1 MLKNKYHK
9 IILPLFF
16 IFEILIVLCLFFYLN
31 NAFLYNFLTEAIIIF
46 FIWCCSSIFFQ
57 SYKVLRTNSFFIGI
71 LPSIKTLL
79 FFIILYLLLVASYQ
93 PLDPFYKLNHF
104 KFISIIF
111 ISIFCYSSLR
121 QIIFYSLRS
130 KGRNVSHIVLID
142 NFDNDDKFYDFKNS
156 IVPYGYYLRHRI
168 NSFTNLS
175 KMLKNIIAQH
185 RIDYVFL
192 FQSDNKI
199 IDEVKFFCDQSG
211 IRLKIILNMKDNFV
225 KKSGLEIL
233 SGYPIINVRNE
244 PLLHFGNRFVKRL
257 IDILMSILSIIFVL
271 SWLSIV
277 VKIIQRI
284 SYPGPLF
291 FAQDRIGLDGK
302 KFKLFKFRTMRI
314 DVNKDLAKKG
324 YSAKTIKKDPRVTP
338 FGKLLRKTN
347 LDESPQFFNVLI
359 GNMSTV
365 GPRPHMIGEDEFL
378 EKNINN
384 YKVRRFVKPGITG
397 WAAMNGL
404 RGGTDDLSLMEKRT
418 NLDIFYIENWSI
430 LLDIRIILKTI
441 TQMLTL
447 RIPKAY

>member
-1 MLKNKYHK
+1 
-9 IILPLFF
+9 
-16 IFEILIVLCLFFYLN
+16 
-31 NAFLYNFLTEAIIIF
+31 
-46 FIWCCSSIFFQ
+46 
-57 SYKVLRTNSFFIGI
+57 
-71 LPSIKTLL
+71 
-79 FFIILYLLLVASYQ
+79 
-93 PLDPFYKLNHF
+93 
-104 KFISIIF
+104 
-111 ISIFCYSSLR
+111 
-121 QIIFYSLRS
+121 
-130 KGRNVSHIVLID
+130 
-142 NFDNDDKFYDFKNS
+142 
-156 IVPYGYYLRHRI
+156 
-168 NSFTNLS
+168 
-175 KMLKNIIAQH
+175 
-185 RIDYVFL
+185 
-192 FQSDNKI
+192 
-199 IDEVKFFCDQSG
+199 
-211 IRLKIILNMKDNFV
+211 
-225 KKSGLEIL
+225 
-233 SGYPIINVRNE
+233 
-244 PLLHFGNRFVKRL
+244 
-257 IDILMSILSIIFVL
+257 
-271 SWLSIV
+271 
-277 VKIIQRI
+277 
-284 SYPGPLF
+284 
-291 FAQDRIGLDGK
+291 
-302 KFKLFKFRTMRI
+302 MRI